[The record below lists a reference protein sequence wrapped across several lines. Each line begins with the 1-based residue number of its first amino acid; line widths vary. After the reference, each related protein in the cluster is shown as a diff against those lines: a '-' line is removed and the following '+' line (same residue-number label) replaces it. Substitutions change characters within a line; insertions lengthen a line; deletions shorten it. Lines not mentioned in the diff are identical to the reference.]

1 MDHREHIPFHRPS
14 IGSEE
19 IAEVEAVL
27 RSGWLTSGPRTK
39 RFESEFAAYTGAAHA
54 LALNSCTAALH
65 LALAALDI
73 GPGDEVIT
81 TPLTF
86 CATVNTILH
95 MGATPVLADIGE
107 DLNIDPESVA
117 KKITSRTRAIM
128 PVHIAG
134 HPCDMQAIWALAE
147 KHKLFVVE
155 DAAHAVGTFYEGAH
169 LGSQKQRSDAV
180 AYSFYATKNMTTG
193 EGGMVTTNQPKLDA
207 RMRCLALHGISKD
220 AWNRYAENGNWYY
233 QVLEPGFKYNM
244 SDIQS
249 AIGIHQLHRVEGF
262 VAQRAELAR
271 LYRDRLS
278 DVAEL
283 ELPSDCE
290 NGRHA
295 WHLYILRLKLTA
307 LSIDRRQFIEELRVR
322 GIGTSVHFIPI
333 PLHPFFAPWASEPRN
348 DCPRAMETYQSIV
361 STPLYPGLTEES
373 LVFITESIKSIVHAN
388 RTTQTFS
395 VGAL

>member
-1 MDHREHIPFHRPS
+1 M
-14 IGSEE
+14 
-19 IAEVEAVL
+19 
-27 RSGWLTSGPRTK
+27 
-39 RFESEFAAYTGAAHA
+39 
-54 LALNSCTAALH
+54 NSCTAALH

-117 KKITSRTRAIM
+117 EKITSRTRAIM

-147 KHKLFVVE
+147 RHNLFVVE

-193 EGGMVTTNQPKLDA
+193 EGGMVTTNQSKLDA

-278 DVAEL
+278 GVAEL

-307 LSIDRRQFIEELRVR
+307 LSIDRQQFIEELRVR

-348 DCPRAMETYQSIV
+348 CCPRAMETYQSIV

-388 RTTQTFS
+388 RSTQSFS
-395 VGAL
+395 VGASL